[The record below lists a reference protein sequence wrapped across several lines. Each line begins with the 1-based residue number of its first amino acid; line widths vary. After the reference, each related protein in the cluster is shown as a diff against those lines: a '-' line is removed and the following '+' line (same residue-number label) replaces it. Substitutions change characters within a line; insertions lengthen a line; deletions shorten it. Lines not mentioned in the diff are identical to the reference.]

1 MDYSRLSG
9 SHSKVNPRCVSF
21 STFLRRMIALSP
33 WRMGLKPPEKRQGA
47 DTGLAA
53 LISVRN
59 ALQKPGTVYKPC
71 EVSSH
76 VEARVVAARSTAHER
91 VGYYEASWVA
101 PLGLSL

>member
-1 MDYSRLSG
+1 
-9 SHSKVNPRCVSF
+9 
-21 STFLRRMIALSP
+21 
-33 WRMGLKPPEKRQGA
+33 MGLKPLEKRQGA

-91 VGYYEASWVA
+91 VGYYEAT
-101 PLGLSL
+101 LGLLGGPIGVKFVKESFVLFHIVVSIPASSGTNAVLPQSGYLF